1 MKEYCTFPVSLSLTR
16 GSQSILPPHQVFMLT
31 NANIYFKGIRE
42 VPVNPV
48 SQQANKNISLNMI
61 DYLLQNTSVV
71 YYSFY
76 TCKTLKIWPTTSM
89 Y

>member
-1 MKEYCTFPVSLSLTR
+1 
-16 GSQSILPPHQVFMLT
+16 MLT

-42 VPVNPV
+42 VPVIPV
-48 SQQANKNISLNMI
+48 FQQANKNVTLNMI
-61 DYLLQNTSVV
+61 DYLLQNTSMV

-76 TCKTLKIWPTTSM
+76 TRKTLKIWPTTSM

>member
-1 MKEYCTFPVSLSLTR
+1 
-16 GSQSILPPHQVFMLT
+16 MLT

-42 VPVNPV
+42 VPVIPV
-48 SQQANKNISLNMI
+48 SQQANKNVSLNMI
-61 DYLLQNTSVV
+61 DYLLQNTSMV